1 MGVQRVP
8 DKDLSLEDA
17 QRFLE
22 AGYSRRS
29 AVYGTASEKM
39 PDLFQAQ
46 TVKFK
51 HELSHKLHKDA
62 HIRHANI

>member
-1 MGVQRVP
+1 MSGPNLGSKRGIQWVS

-39 PDLFQAQ
+39 LDLKEK
-46 TVKFK
+46 TIT
-51 HELSHKLHKDA
+51 SS
-62 HIRHANI
+62 IRS